1 MTLQELL
8 GLCLAQGVELE
19 VRDGALEVF
28 FDEEPGEELFALLKE
43 HKAALLDYLSQ
54 APLAPAPQ
62 LQRIERDG
70 APLPLSFSQQR
81 LWFVDQAEGGSA
93 QYNLFRAL
101 SFEGSFDASLAQQAF
116 ARVIAR
122 HEPLRTVFAAQ
133 GGEPVQLVREEWRF
147 ELPCEDLRALPV
159 PEREARIA
167 AACADE
173 ALYSFDLAADL
184 MLRARVLRSAD
195 AAGVLLV
202 NVHHIAADGWSLAL
216 LIDEFVQQY
225 ESLAGGRADALA
237 PLAVRYADFAAWQ
250 REYLSGE
257 RLERQLAYWQRQLQA
272 LPPVH
277 GLALDRPRPARQ
289 DFRGAL
295 HTHRLDASAAAGV
308 GRLAAQQGVTPFML
322 LHAVFS
328 ALLARY
334 ARQEDVVLGTPVAN
348 RRRAELEGMV
358 GYFANTLVLR
368 TRAAGELPFSEY
380 LAQVRDANLGAQEHQ
395 DVPFELLVERLNPV
409 RSAAHA
415 PLFQLFFS
423 MNTAPSSARSLPG
436 LAMRPL
442 QVDAAAA
449 KFDLALNV
457 AEAGGTLELRF
468 EYSSTLFDPA
478 TIERMGRHFAT
489 LLDSVLADPGCALA
503 QLDMMGDAERE
514 EVLARLRGPALE
526 VPADAT
532 IHALF
537 AQRAAQQPHAV
548 ALEFGDERYTYAEL
562 EARANG
568 LAALLRARGAAPGQL
583 VGVCIER
590 SAQMVVAL
598 LAVLKAGAAYLPL
611 DPAYPAARLAYMVE
625 DSQVALLLTQTSLL
639 GRSGAPGVDALCV
652 DAPEA
657 LQAMAA
663 GAAAV
668 AAGDAAQ
675 LAYMIY
681 TSGSTG
687 KPKGVM
693 IEHRSVVNFLHGVQH
708 LLGGPQAVWLGLT
721 AISFDISVLEIFG
734 SLLSGARLVV
744 APDQGL
750 RAGAPAKPLDFSLFY
765 FASSAGGQQ
774 DDIYRLLMEG
784 ARFADSNGFA
794 AVWTPER
801 HFASFGGM
809 YPNPGVTGAA
819 VAAVTSR
826 VQVRAGSCVLPLND
840 PLKVAEDW
848 SVIDNLSQGRVG
860 LAFASGWNPN
870 DFVLQPDNYARRHE
884 VLFEGVETFRKF
896 WSGLAVRRRN
906 GTGQEI
912 DVRLFPA
919 PRQAMPPIW
928 ITAAGSEHTFRSA
941 GSMGANVLTH
951 LLGQTVGE
959 LAEKIAVYR
968 QAWRDAGHPGE
979 GKVTLMVHTFM
990 AASDEEALAAV
1001 HGPFKAY
1008 LGTSLALLNA
1018 IRDEAATGGPVP
1030 DADAILEMAF
1040 QRYARSAALF
1050 GSAERCAGLVAQLQ
1064 SLGVSEIA
1072 CLIDFGVE
1080 TQRVLDS
1087 LPLLAA
1093 LKDRFQASAQAPA
1106 VASVGE
1112 LVRRHGVTHLQCTPS
1127 MAAMLLAEPEQ
1138 RASLAG
1144 LHTMLVG
1151 GEALPAALAG
1161 ELLQAGPAAL
1171 HNMYGPTEATVW
1183 ATSQRVAP
1191 GMAEVPLGAALPN
1204 YQLCVAGADG
1214 APAPLGVPGELLIAG
1229 PGLARGYWQR
1239 PELTAERFITLAAGG
1254 EAVRAYRTGDLVRQL
1269 PGGGLQFLGRIDD
1282 QVKLRGF
1289 RIELG
1294 EIEAQLAQ
1302 HPAVQSA
1309 AAIVREDA
1317 PGVQRL
1323 LAYVAPVAGH
1333 AGTPAELG
1341 RELRAMLALVLPD
1354 YMVPAAVTVLP
1365 VLPLTPNG
1373 KLDRRALPAPQLEST
1388 AAAYVAPRNEAEQL
1402 MADVWAGLLKVAP
1415 GQVSAH
1421 ANFFDLGGHSLLLM
1435 RLVGEIG
1442 QRFGVEITIREA
1454 FELPTLAQMA
1464 AHAEQKRAAPADRER
1479 YARLQAP
1486 AAQSVQEIVL

>member
-8 GLCLAQGVELE
+8 GRCLEQGVELE

-28 FDEEPGEELFALLKE
+28 YDEEPEEELFALLKQ
-43 HKAALLDYLSQ
+43 HKEALLRHLAQ
-54 APLAPAPQ
+54 APLP
-62 LQRIERDG
+62 G
-70 APLPLSFSQQR
+70 APELLRRERNTGGLPLSFSQQR

-101 SFEGSFDASLAQQAF
+101 AFEGSFELELAQQAF
-116 ARVIAR
+116 ARVIER
-122 HEPLRTVFAAQ
+122 HEPLRTVFATRD
-133 GGEPVQLVREEWRF
+133 GEPVQLVQEDWRF
-147 ELPCEDLRALPV
+147 ELPCEDLALLPAA
-159 PEREARIA
+159 EGEARIA
-167 AACADE
+167 AACEEE
-173 ALYSFDLAADL
+173 ALHNFDLAAGL
-184 MLRARVLRSAD
+184 MLRARVLRRSA
-195 AAGVLLV
+195 ASGVLLV

-216 LIDEFVQQY
+216 LIDEFIAHYQALD
-225 ESLAGGRADALA
+225 EGRDAVLA
-237 PLAVRYADFAAWQ
+237 PLPVRFADFAAWQ

-257 RLERQLAYWQRQLQA
+257 RLERQLAYWQKQLA
-272 LPPVH
+272 GLPPVH

-295 HTHRLDASAAAGV
+295 HTERLQPSTAAGV
-308 GRLAAQQGVTPFML
+308 ARLAAQQGVTPFML

-348 RRRAELEGMV
+348 RQRSELEGLV

-368 TRAAGELPFSEY
+368 TCAAGELPFSAY
-380 LAQVRDANLGAQEHQ
+380 LQQVRDANLGAQEHQ
-395 DVPFELLVERLNPV
+395 DVPFELLVERLNPA
-409 RSAAHA
+409 RSTAHS
-415 PLFQLFFS
+415 PLFQIFFS
-423 MNTAPSSARSLPG
+423 MNTAPAASRSLQG
-436 LAMRPL
+436 LSMRPL
-442 QVDAAAA
+442 QVAAAAA

-457 AEAGGTLELRF
+457 AEADGTLELRF
-468 EYSSTLFDPA
+468 EYSSALFEPA
-478 TIERMGRHFAT
+478 TIAQMSRHFAT
-489 LLDSVLADPGCALA
+489 LLDNVLANPECTLA
-503 QLDMMGDAERE
+503 SLDLMDDAERA
-514 EVLARLRGPALE
+514 EVLARLQGPALE
-526 VPADAT
+526 VPSGAT
-532 IHALF
+532 IHGLF
-537 AQRAAQQPHAV
+537 AQRAAQQPDAI
-548 ALEFGDERYTYAEL
+548 ALEAGDERYTYAEL
-562 EARANG
+562 EARANA
-568 LAALLRARGAAPGQL
+568 LAELLREHGAAPGQL

-590 SAQMVVAL
+590 SAQMVIGL

-639 GRSGAPGVDALCV
+639 GRWGAGKVQALCV
-652 DAPEA
+652 DAPEVR
-657 LQAMAA
+657 QAMAA
-663 GAAAV
+663 GGPAV
-668 AAGDAAQ
+668 PDGDAAQ

-693 IEHRSVVNFLHGVQH
+693 IEHRNVVNFLHGVQG

-744 APDQGL
+744 APEQGM
-750 RAGAPAKPLDFSLFY
+750 RAAAPGKPLGFSLFY
-765 FASSAGGQQ
+765 FASSAEGQQ
-774 DDIYRLLMEG
+774 DDIYRLLLEG
-784 ARFADSNGFA
+784 ARFADQNGFT

-819 VAAVTSR
+819 VAAITSR

-870 DFVLQPDNYARRHE
+870 DFALQPDHFARRHE
-884 VLFEGVETFRKF
+884 VLFEGVETFRAF
-896 WSGLAVRRRN
+896 WSGQGVRRRN
-906 GTGQEI
+906 GVGQEI
-912 DVRLFPA
+912 EVKLFPA
-919 PRQAMPPIW
+919 PKQAMPPIW
-928 ITAAGSEHTFRSA
+928 ITAAGSEHTFRRA
-941 GSMGANVLTH
+941 GQMGANVLTH

-968 QAWRDAGHPGE
+968 QAWREAGHEGE
-979 GKVTLMVHTFM
+979 GKVTLMVHTFL
-990 AASDEEALAAV
+990 AATDEEALAAV
-1001 HGPFKAY
+1001 HGPFKTY

-1018 IRDEAATGGPVP
+1018 IRDEAATGGPGP
-1030 DADAILEMAF
+1030 DAEAILEMAF

-1050 GSAERCAGLVAQLQ
+1050 GSAERCAALVSQLQ

-1093 LKDRFQASAQAPA
+1093 LKDRFQDGPAAPA
-1106 VASVGE
+1106 TASVGE

-1144 LHTMLVG
+1144 LRAMLVG

-1161 ELLQAGPAAL
+1161 ELLRAGPAAL
-1171 HNMYGPTEATVW
+1171 YNMYGPTEATVW
-1183 ATSQRVAP
+1183 ATCQRVSP
-1191 GMAEVPLGAALPN
+1191 EMAEVPLGAALPN
-1204 YQLCVAGADG
+1204 YGMCVAGPDG
-1214 APAPLGVPGELLIAG
+1214 MPVPLGVPGELLITG
-1229 PGLARGYWQR
+1229 PGLACGYWQR
-1239 PELTAERFITLAAGG
+1239 PELTAERFVALPG
-1254 EAVRAYRTGDLVRQL
+1254 EGSVRAYRTGDLVRQA
-1269 PGGGLQFLGRIDD
+1269 PGGALQFLGRIDD

-1294 EIEAQLAQ
+1294 EIESQLLQ
-1302 HPAVQSA
+1302 HTAVQA
-1309 AAIVREDA
+1309 AAAVVREDV
-1317 PGVQRL
+1317 PGMQQL
-1323 LAYVAPVAGH
+1323 LAYVAPAAGY
-1333 AGTPAELG
+1333 AGTAAQLG
-1341 RELRAMLALVLPD
+1341 RELRGMLALVLPD

-1365 VLPLTPNG
+1365 ALPLTPNG
-1373 KLDRRALPAPQLEST
+1373 KLDRRALPAPQLESA
-1388 AAAYVAPRNEAEQL
+1388 AAAYVAPRSEAEKL
-1402 MADVWAGLLKVAP
+1402 MADIWGGLLKVAP
-1415 GQVSAH
+1415 DKVSAH

-1435 RLVGEIG
+1435 RLAGEIG
-1442 QRFGVEITIREA
+1442 QRFGAEMSIREA

-1464 AHAEQKRAAPADRER
+1464 ALAEQKRAAPADRER
-1479 YARLQAP
+1479 FARLQAP
-1486 AAQSVQEIVL
+1486 IADSVQEVVI